1 MPSSW
6 AAIKHSLQQIAGYH
20 PHGLMDDAATLQVW
34 DLRVKRSVQTFEG
47 KYQVLAVAF
56 AEAGDQVRLLGGP
69 CERLCSSHMKPGEV
83 IWPLPDLLAAWAG
96 ALT

>member
-1 MPSSW
+1 M
-6 AAIKHSLQQIAGYH
+6 
-20 PHGLMDDAATLQVW
+20 W

-69 CERLCSSHMKPGEV
+69 CECLFTSHTASARHPSCLVWGPGLTDGQPRQRQSMAMLLSDQLPALSSPADSVGLGLQLV
-83 IWPLPDLLAAWAG
+83 
-96 ALT
+96 